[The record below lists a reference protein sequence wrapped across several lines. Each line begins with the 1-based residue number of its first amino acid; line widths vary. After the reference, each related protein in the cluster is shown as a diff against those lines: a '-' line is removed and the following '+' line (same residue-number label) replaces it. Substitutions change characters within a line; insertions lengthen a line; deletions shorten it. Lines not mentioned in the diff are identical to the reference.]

1 MYTIKQAAQ
10 RSGVSVALLRAW
22 ERRYGIVEP
31 ARTPSGYRLYD
42 DLAITRLRAMRA
54 LIEDGWAASTAAVEV
69 LRADDEALAQ
79 LAVRVNGKAAAEN
92 PDTSASFGPAAE
104 TLTAAFVG
112 SAAAL
117 DEPGFEAVLDDM
129 FARGSFEH
137 VTTEMV
143 MPALVAIGEGWAG
156 GSLDVA
162 AEHAAA
168 AAVQRRLGLAFMAA
182 GRPAQEIG
190 LVLVGLPPGARHEL
204 GALAFATAAR
214 RAGVPVRYL
223 GADLPVENWIDAAV
237 RTQAIAA
244 VIGVVIASDI
254 AAAERV
260 GQALRATRPEML
272 ICFGGAAAGRIT
284 PADDGGVLQL
294 PAPLV
299 DAVDTLRLALSGRK
313 KPKAAPAAQR

>member
-31 ARTPSGYRLYD
+31 ARTPGGYRLYD

-54 LIEDGWAASTAAVEV
+54 LIDDGWAASTAADEV
-69 LRADDEALAQ
+69 RRADDEALAQ
-79 LAVRVNGKAAAEN
+79 LAARASGKAAAG
-92 PDTSASFGPAAE
+92 DAIASASLGPTAD

-143 MPALVAIGEGWAG
+143 MPSLVAIGEGWAA

-182 GRPAQEIG
+182 GRPAQEKG

-237 RTQAIAA
+237 RTQAVAA
-244 VIGVVIASDI
+244 VIGVVIAADVD
-254 AAAERV
+254 AAERV
-260 GQALRATRPEML
+260 GQALRATRPGML
-272 ICFGGAAAGRIT
+272 ICFGGPAAELTAE
-284 PADDGGVLQL
+284 ADDGDVLKL

-299 DAVDTLRLALSGRK
+299 DAVDALRLALPGLKR
-313 KPKAAPAAQR
+313 PKAATSSRR